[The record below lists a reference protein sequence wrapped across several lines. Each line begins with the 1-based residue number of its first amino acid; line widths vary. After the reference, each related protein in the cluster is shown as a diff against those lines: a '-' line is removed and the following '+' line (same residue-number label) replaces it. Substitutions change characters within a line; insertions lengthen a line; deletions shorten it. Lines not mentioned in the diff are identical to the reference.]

1 MHCSVTVQNEATM
14 KIRDELKW
22 LVPLAV
28 VGIAVFANSL
38 GGEFVY
44 DDSRQILR
52 NTLIQDNGLIWK
64 ALTSDVWAFKGDGT
78 VVASN
83 YWRPTFTAWHI
94 LNYRLFG
101 VAPFGWH
108 LLNVLLHAGVTLL
121 AFLFL
126 RKLEFTAA
134 IAFAIALIFAV
145 HPVHVESVAWVSGS
159 PDLLFSLAL
168 LGSLW
173 FADTYAGS
181 RSTKHLALAA
191 LLYALALGA
200 KEIGIIC
207 LPLYYFVLARHEPD
221 KKKPLDYKMP
231 LLLLAAI
238 AAGWF
243 LLRMNILGGL
253 SSPPED
259 AVGFGTAI
267 LSVPSMFAFYLRQI
281 FFPYWMSGNYP
292 LEPVSQIGL
301 TNFILPLA
309 VSLAALGGIFYLV
322 KRDAKTRLAAALF
335 LLPLAPAM
343 NAMVFTPE
351 QIVHDRYLY
360 LPLLGAL
367 MLIVPL
373 AARFTTERNVMI
385 GCIAASAILGA
396 RTFVYNRTWASDL
409 SLWANARAM
418 DASSFT
424 AGQYANALIE
434 AERYDEAIR
443 ELTAAIN
450 KNPKPRNY
458 LARGRTYLKKKQY
471 PLAEANLTKLLS
483 LPPEDQELYAI
494 YQAYEALGI
503 VYSEQRN
510 YETAIR
516 NFTEA
521 RAKLS
526 MYSAA
531 LSCDL
536 AVVLYQAGQKEQAL
550 RELEGSRAQARIE
563 LLPESKN
570 VFMRLG
576 MLYAEMGRKDDARS
590 ALREYLTVTASLND
604 KETLKN
610 RAQVTKLL
618 DSIK

>member
-1 MHCSVTVQNEATM
+1 MSQPM
-14 KIRDELKW
+14 KMRDELKW

-28 VGIAVFANSL
+28 VCFLVFANSL
-38 GGEFVY
+38 GGDFVY
-44 DDSRQILR
+44 DDTRQILR
-52 NTLIQDNGLIWK
+52 NTLIHDNDLIWK

-78 VVASN
+78 VNGSN
-83 YWRPTFTAWHI
+83 YWRPTLTAWHI

-101 VAPFGWH
+101 TTPFGWH
-108 LLNVLLHAGVTLL
+108 LLSVLLNMGVTLL

-126 RKLEFTAA
+126 RRLEFTAT
-134 IAFAIALIFAV
+134 IAFAIVLIFAV
-145 HPVHVESVAWVSGS
+145 HPVHVESVVWVSS
-159 PDLLFSLAL
+159 AADLLFSLAL

-173 FADTYAGS
+173 FAESYARS
-181 RSTKHLALAA
+181 RSAGHLALTV

-200 KEIGIIC
+200 KEIGVLC
-207 LPLYYFVLARHEPD
+207 LPLYYFLLVRHNHD
-221 KKKPLDYKMP
+221 SKKPLDYKMP
-231 LLLLAAI
+231 LLVLAAV
-238 AAGWF
+238 AVAWF
-243 LLRMNILGGL
+243 LLRLNILGSF

-259 AVGFGTAI
+259 AVNFATAVM
-267 LSVPSMFAFYLRQI
+267 SVPSMFAFYLRQV
-281 FFPYWMSGNYP
+281 FVPVWMSANYP
-292 LEPVSQIGL
+292 LEPVAHVGV
-301 TNFILPLA
+301 TNFVLPLA
-309 VSLAALGGIFYLV
+309 VSLAALGGIFYLIRNDV
-322 KRDAKTRLAAALF
+322 KARFAAALL
-335 LLPLAPAM
+335 LLPLVPAM

-360 LPLLGAL
+360 LPLLGIL

-373 AARFTTERNVMI
+373 AVRFTAERNVMI
-385 GCIAASAILGA
+385 GCVIVSVVLGA
-396 RTFVYNRTWASDL
+396 RTFVYNKTWATDL

-434 AERYDEAIR
+434 AGRDDEAIQ

-458 LARGRTYLKKKQY
+458 LARGRSYLKKKQY
-471 PLAEANLTKLLS
+471 ALAEADLTRLLTAQ
-483 LPPEDQELYAI
+483 PDGQELYAM
-494 YQAYEALGI
+494 YQAHEALGI

-510 YETAIR
+510 YEAAVK

-521 RAKLS
+521 RARLP

-550 RELEGSRAQARIE
+550 RELEGAKAQARTE

-576 MLYAEMGRKDDARS
+576 MLYAEMGRKDDART
-590 ALREYLTVTASLND
+590 ALREYLTLTASMND
-604 KETLKN
+604 KESLKN
-610 RAQVTKLL
+610 RGQVTKLL
-618 DSIK
+618 DSLK